1 MQTILYEGRIG
12 KITNSKIYLDGLDI
26 SCDFIEINTTSL
38 MGINHEIQNNNY
50 FTSLTVIKD
59 KFKVGD
65 FVSLRLVKEEN
76 LT

>member
-1 MQTILYEGRIG
+1 MQTTLYEGRIG
-12 KITNSKIYLDGLDI
+12 KVTDSQIRLDGLDV
-26 SCDFIEINTTSL
+26 SCDFIEVTTVST

-50 FTSLTVIKD
+50 ITLAVIKD